1 MSQQQ
6 YIKDVCCSILQNTS
20 EYHKIRSILYEQS
33 HLIFQKLHQKTS
45 PITVNQAAKEY
56 DDALNEQIEL
66 VEQYYHELALSKER
80 QEYLKLSAIW
90 QLCQIVY
97 FSDQKNDI
105 EALVKWYNRVN
116 SSLYYEYDRQAIF
129 NNPDGPFEHSSFW
142 PFAIRMTTLGRIDQ
156 LSALLKHTLLDVS
169 VARKSDILPYLIS
182 LNDIISSLPLDK
194 EKISMAIANLH
205 ASKWPSPKIE
215 HHAEQL
221 LAVMAIL
228 LGNEAM
234 TLQHTQDDIHAYIC
248 CRFYQPAVGSFTEF
262 STRHPPTSSRM
273 SPTLLPSQ
281 NVLRS
286 IIAGDIYQ
294 AIEECVQYDWWLLA
308 HLTDLLSMNQMI
320 DREINIPVRQDTISV
335 PVKSHF
341 ILYYASSLKNQFG
354 LWKQAYNYMF
364 ECGDLGRQAV
374 IEHLDNTDLNV
385 DDSAITEVVDFC
397 NHHSLESIGIEI
409 YKRKAT
415 LCMESNDYSKAL
427 YYFKQSKQHQYIDTV
442 FYKIIWHVALTGNWF
457 DISSLNSEEYN
468 GIYYTIYQHL
478 HNLHNS
484 IDKSDFKEAANEFR
498 ALVHNDS
505 VPIYIMAI
513 VISEG
518 LAFVRDLD
526 TSQLT
531 TADLRRIKSLWQKM
545 NKLTPAQDFKLL
557 YCYNMQDK
565 SKVPER
571 DDDDLESELR
581 QQKQEFLDSTGICFS
596 RALERIS
603 P

>member
-1 MSQQQ
+1 M
-6 YIKDVCCSILQNTS
+6 I
-20 EYHKIRSILYEQS
+20 
-33 HLIFQKLHQKTS
+33 
-45 PITVNQAAKEY
+45 A
-56 DDALNEQIEL
+56 
-66 VEQYYHELALSKER
+66 
-80 QEYLKLSAIW
+80 
-90 QLCQIVY
+90 
-97 FSDQKNDI
+97 
-105 EALVKWYNRVN
+105 
-116 SSLYYEYDRQAIF
+116 LYYECDRQAIF

-194 EKISMAIANLH
+194 EKISKTMANLH

-262 STRHPPTSSRM
+262 SARHPPTSSQM

-294 AIEECVQYDWWLLA
+294 AIEECVQYDWWLVA

-354 LWKQAYNYMF
+354 LWKQAYSYMF

-374 IEHLDNTDLNV
+374 IEV
-385 DDSAITEVVDFC
+385 
-397 NHHSLESIGIEI
+397 
-409 YKRKAT
+409 RK
-415 LCMESNDYSKAL
+415 
-427 YYFKQSKQHQYIDTV
+427 
-442 FYKIIWHVALTGNWF
+442 
-457 DISSLNSEEYN
+457 
-468 GIYYTIYQHL
+468 
-478 HNLHNS
+478 
-484 IDKSDFKEAANEFR
+484 
-498 ALVHNDS
+498 
-505 VPIYIMAI
+505 
-513 VISEG
+513 
-518 LAFVRDLD
+518 D
-526 TSQLT
+526 TSLLT
-531 TADLRRIKSLWQKM
+531 RMTVLI
-545 NKLTPAQDFKLL
+545 
-557 YCYNMQDK
+557 
-565 SKVPER
+565 
-571 DDDDLESELR
+571 
-581 QQKQEFLDSTGICFS
+581 I
-596 RALERIS
+596 
-603 P
+603 